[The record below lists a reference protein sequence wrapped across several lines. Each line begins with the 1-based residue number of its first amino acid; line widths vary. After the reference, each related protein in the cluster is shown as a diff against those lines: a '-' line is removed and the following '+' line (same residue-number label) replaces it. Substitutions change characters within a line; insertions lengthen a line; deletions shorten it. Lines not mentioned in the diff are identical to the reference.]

1 MSFLSKI
8 CPDTSYINAIEILK
22 TEIIVLVVVAVQC
35 NFFPYRMSNNGTD
48 ELLNS
53 LGTAR
58 LNAKFRKQN
67 AMAVPS

>member
-8 CPDTSYINAIEILK
+8 YPDTSYINAIEILK

-35 NFFPYRMSNNGTD
+35 NFFPYRMSNKGTE

-58 LNAKFRKQN
+58 LNAKFTNQN
-67 AMAVPS
+67 AMALPG